1 MPYMS
6 IDISYL
12 IKGSNHE
19 QVTSTFQLS
28 SLFQSDYT
36 VNNKC
41 VQAVNTQ
48 ISYNDTS
55 VLLEGVERVKTT
67 LYRSILNVDDNMYLS
82 YILLYFSNIPRDTSN
97 MLKPQHW
104 NMFLLEIL
112 TFNKYYN
119 SIKSIKIFKYMND
132 NQTLF

>member
-6 IDISYL
+6 IDISDL

-28 SLFQSDYT
+28 SLFQGDYT

-55 VLLEGVERVKTT
+55 VLLE
-67 LYRSILNVDDNMYLS
+67 
-82 YILLYFSNIPRDTSN
+82 
-97 MLKPQHW
+97 
-104 NMFLLEIL
+104 
-112 TFNKYYN
+112 
-119 SIKSIKIFKYMND
+119 
-132 NQTLF
+132 